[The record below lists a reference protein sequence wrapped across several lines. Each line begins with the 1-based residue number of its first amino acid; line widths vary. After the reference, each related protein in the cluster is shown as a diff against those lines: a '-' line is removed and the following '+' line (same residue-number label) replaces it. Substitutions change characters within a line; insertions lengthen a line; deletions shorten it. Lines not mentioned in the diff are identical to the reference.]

1 MLGELISAGANILGG
16 ILGSNAADKQAEANR
31 QMQLDFMQHGLNYKA
46 ADARDAEK
54 RWGIN
59 PLALLGVNTNAF
71 QNVVG
76 GDGGAAGMALLLFR
90 QNSKVIA
97 ANTAATIQ
105 LSEAVVNLEKSL
117 NKE

>member
-1 MLGELISAGANILGG
+1 MDLSVIGSFIS
-16 ILGSNAADKQAEANR
+16 
-31 QMQLDFMQHGLNYKA
+31 
-46 ADARDAEK
+46 
-54 RWGIN
+54 
-59 PLALLGVNTNAF
+59 T
-71 QNVVG
+71 VG
-76 GDGGAAGMALLLFR
+76 FSIGMALLLFW